1 MSLFNSSQ
9 IYIQEASIP
18 IIKCPSYAEIMDKV
32 RNMLQIHTT
41 NGPVTLPPH
50 REILRKDKYC
60 WHIKSCYTDWD
71 YNRRIKLFDGRGWL

>member
-1 MSLFNSSQ
+1 MSLFNSSH

-18 IIKCPSYAEIMDKV
+18 ITKCPSYAEVMNKV
-32 RNMLQIHTT
+32 KNMLQVYTT

-50 REILRKDKYC
+50 RAILRKGKDY